1 MKKYIILAFICALSI
16 VSGCGRGE
24 AIYKLDANADSIV
37 INGTDYAIS
46 KLTYNKKTYTS
57 EPEQIIKPSDYDK
70 FKVGKKI
77 GKTEDGLD
85 IYEVENDS
93 TRLVMKTL
101 MFPNE
106 FYKLEKDKNK

>member
-1 MKKYIILAFICALSI
+1 MFTFVCILFLI
-16 VSGCGRGE
+16 SGCGKE
-24 AIYKLDANADSIV
+24 AAIYKLDANADSV
-37 INGTDYAIS
+37 AINGTDYAIS
-46 KLTYNKKTYTS
+46 KLTHNEKTYVS

-85 IYEVENDS
+85 VYEVENDS